1 LLVVDSGNTIE
12 VGEVGNSPS
21 LETTVAVGMIDN
33 CLDGV
38 SIIVVVYVLGV

>member
-1 LLVVDSGNTIE
+1 VAVDSGNTIK

-21 LETTVAVGMIDN
+21 LETTVAVGAIDS

-38 SIIVVVYVLGV
+38 SIIVVVYVGV